1 MPTALYVWE
10 WWRSGLSNAN
20 TKGLGGDGSAPKIG
34 VNLTLWRTVHTDLL
48 IAPTTLMYIY
58 NLMLDPPC
66 SLSPP
71 LPLPCLPHLPRDVIR
86 PLRQS
91 QPRSGG
97 VEPHDF
103 HVPNA
108 EGL

>member
-1 MPTALYVWE
+1 MRVGMVAV
-10 WWRSGLSNAN
+10 RVSNAN
-20 TKGLGGDGSAPKIG
+20 TKGLGGDGSAPKTRVGPISQFG
-34 VNLTLWRTVHTDLL
+34 EQCIDLL
-48 IAPTTLMYIY
+48 IASRNHALMRIY

-71 LPLPCLPHLPRDVIR
+71 LPLACLPHLPRDVIR
-86 PLRQS
+86 PQRQS

-97 VEPHDF
+97 VGPPDS

-108 EGL
+108 EGP